1 MDTLEET
8 FKSLSIARRL
18 QPSEPVYLLDLSLS
32 SSSGSATGSDVL
44 AVCCSNHSVHL
55 HSRETLSPLG
65 EFQGHTAPVCGVRF
79 SHLSPH
85 LLFTGSADGTL
96 RCWDVRRPCSD
107 STQVFRS
114 DSTHSYC
121 SFDMSCNDRVLCAGT
136 EQVGEDSFLVFWDAR
151 MVQEGDEMA
160 SKQGGLLGVYSES
173 HSDDITAVQFHPEQ
187 ADRLASGATDGLV
200 NIFDLSLGGEED
212 ALITTCNC
220 NSSAS
225 SLCWT
230 GKHYFVK
237 CKHMLLSIKC
247 EIFVNLF
254 HLLTGKDLDQL
265 LCLTH
270 DEGLHLWDVAHPDSD
285 DTLTLLSF
293 TDARTLVQLPD
304 GASLEYFV
312 GGTWLSDEGRI
323 LLVGGSNSGELHLV
337 DCSGG
342 GLKLIKSLKG
352 GHSATVRCFQWD
364 VNSQSLLTGGED
376 GQLLQWKAGAEEIG
390 VGKKDNLKS
399 ISSMQ
404 LKTKAHRKNA
414 QRKDY
419 SSKLL

>member
-1 MDTLEET
+1 MDTLKET
-8 FKSLSIARRL
+8 FKALSIARRL
-18 QPSEPVYLLDLSLS
+18 QPSEPTYLLDLSLS
-32 SSSGSATGSDVL
+32 TSGGSAAGSDVL

-55 HSRETLSPLG
+55 HSRETLRLLS

-96 RCWDVRRPCSD
+96 LCWDVRRSCSESD
-107 STQVFRS
+107 SAQVFRS

-121 SFDMSCNDRVLCAGT
+121 SFDVSCNDRVLCAGT

-151 MVQEGDEMA
+151 MVQEGDEMG

-173 HSDDITAVQFHPEQ
+173 HSDDITAVHFHPQ
-187 ADRLASGATDGLV
+187 RADRLASGATDGLV
-200 NIFDLSLGGEED
+200 NIFDLSLGGEDD
-212 ALITTCNC
+212 ALFTTCNC

-225 SLCWT
+225 SLCW
-230 GKHYFVK
+230 
-237 CKHMLLSIKC
+237 
-247 EIFVNLF
+247 
-254 HLLTGKDLDQL
+254 TGKDLDQL

-312 GGTWLSDEGRI
+312 GGTWLPNEGRI
-323 LLVGGSNSGELHLV
+323 LLVGGSNCGELHLV

-342 GLKLIKSLKG
+342 GLRLIKSLKG

-364 VNSQSLLTGGED
+364 VNRQSLLTGGED
-376 GQLLQWKAGAEEIG
+376 GQLLQWKVGAEEIS
-390 VGKKDNLKS
+390 VGKKDTLKS

-404 LKTKAHRKNA
+404 LKTKAHRKHA
-414 QRKDY
+414 PRKDY

>member
-1 MDTLEET
+1 METLEET

-18 QPSEPVYLLDLSLS
+18 QPSKPMYLLDLSLS
-32 SSSGSATGSDVL
+32 SSCGSAAGSDVL

-55 HSRETLSPLG
+55 HSRETLRPLG

-79 SHLSPH
+79 AHLSPH

-96 RCWDVRRPCSD
+96 RCWDVRRPCSK

-114 DSTHSYC
+114 VSTHSYC
-121 SFDMSCNDRVLCAGT
+121 SFDVSCNDRVLSAGT
-136 EQVGEDSFLVFWDAR
+136 EQVEEDSFLVFWDAR

-173 HSDDITAVQFHPEQ
+173 HSEDITAVQFHPER

-200 NIFDLSLGGEED
+200 NIFDLSLGGEDD

-220 NSSAS
+220 NSSVS
-225 SLCWT
+225 SLCW
-230 GKHYFVK
+230 
-237 CKHMLLSIKC
+237 
-247 EIFVNLF
+247 
-254 HLLTGKDLDQL
+254 TGKDLDQL
-265 LCLTH
+265 LCLTQ

-293 TDARTLVQLPD
+293 TDARTRVQLPD

-337 DCSGG
+337 DCRGG
-342 GLKLIKSLKG
+342 SLRLIKSLKG

-364 VNSQSLLTGGED
+364 LNSQSLLTGGED

-390 VGKKDNLKS
+390 VGKKDTPKS
-399 ISSMQ
+399 ISSLQ

-414 QRKDY
+414 QWKDY
-419 SSKLL
+419 SSK